1 MEGDVYGASHTNE
14 NGDTYEI
21 ADQTVSFGYE
31 DYMIKNFNINETIT
45 SAEFAERREQ
55 DRIRVAMEHDEAFG
69 AIRRAHSR
77 RPEEPLGN
85 SML

>member
-1 MEGDVYGASHTNE
+1 
-14 NGDTYEI
+14 
-21 ADQTVSFGYE
+21 
-31 DYMIKNFNINETIT
+31 MIKNFNINETIT

-55 DRIRVAMEHDEAFG
+55 DRIRVALENDEAFG

-77 RPEEPLGN
+77 RPEEPPLGN